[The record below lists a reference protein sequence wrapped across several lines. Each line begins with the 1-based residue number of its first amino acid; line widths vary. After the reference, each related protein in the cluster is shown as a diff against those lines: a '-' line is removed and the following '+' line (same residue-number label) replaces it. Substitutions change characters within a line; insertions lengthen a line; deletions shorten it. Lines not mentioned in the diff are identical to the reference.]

1 MMVEKRQ
8 SPRRAAKP
16 VDERSGAPR
25 AATAVIGGRIGLLR
39 PTTPALGLTTMTD
52 DKIAFRQML
61 EKDSDATFLREMDT
75 SDNCQRCSGWGC

>member
-1 MMVEKRQ
+1 
-8 SPRRAAKP
+8 
-16 VDERSGAPR
+16 
-25 AATAVIGGRIGLLR
+25 
-39 PTTPALGLTTMTD
+39 MTD